1 MDLYNKIMKVF
12 WLVFA
17 IILFLIVTFK
27 CFSEGFQRWA
37 VYYLFVLLAV
47 GMYFFKIWMMKR
59 MERHIA
65 YMKEQESLNQK
76 NNYQFHLIK
85 YHFLVQIRTA
95 LLFIL
100 TLTFPFAALSQYFVD
115 GIVYDET
122 YAPIPFAK
130 MFCKKCPRA
139 EDCG

>member
-1 MDLYNKIMKVF
+1 MMDLYNKIMKVF

-17 IILFLIVTFK
+17 IILFLLVTFK
-27 CFSEGFQRWA
+27 CFSDGIERWA

-76 NNYQFHLIK
+76 K
-85 YHFLVQIRTA
+85 
-95 LLFIL
+95 
-100 TLTFPFAALSQYFVD
+100 
-115 GIVYDET
+115 
-122 YAPIPFAK
+122 
-130 MFCKKCPRA
+130 
-139 EDCG
+139 

>member
-17 IILFLIVTFK
+17 IILFLLVTFK
-27 CFSEGFQRWA
+27 CFSDGIERWA

-76 NNYQFHLIK
+76 K
-85 YHFLVQIRTA
+85 
-95 LLFIL
+95 
-100 TLTFPFAALSQYFVD
+100 
-115 GIVYDET
+115 
-122 YAPIPFAK
+122 
-130 MFCKKCPRA
+130 
-139 EDCG
+139 

>member
-17 IILFLIVTFK
+17 IILFLFVTFK
-27 CFSEGFQRWA
+27 CFSDGFERWA

-76 NNYQFHLIK
+76 K
-85 YHFLVQIRTA
+85 
-95 LLFIL
+95 
-100 TLTFPFAALSQYFVD
+100 
-115 GIVYDET
+115 
-122 YAPIPFAK
+122 
-130 MFCKKCPRA
+130 
-139 EDCG
+139 

>member
-1 MDLYNKIMKVF
+1 MMDLYNKIMKVF

-17 IILFLIVTFK
+17 IILFLLVTFK
-27 CFSEGFQRWA
+27 SFSEGFERWA

-76 NNYQFHLIK
+76 K
-85 YHFLVQIRTA
+85 
-95 LLFIL
+95 
-100 TLTFPFAALSQYFVD
+100 
-115 GIVYDET
+115 
-122 YAPIPFAK
+122 
-130 MFCKKCPRA
+130 
-139 EDCG
+139 

>member
-17 IILFLIVTFK
+17 IILFLLVTFK
-27 CFSEGFQRWA
+27 CFSDGIERWA

-65 YMKEQESLNQK
+65 FMHEQESLNQK
-76 NNYQFHLIK
+76 K
-85 YHFLVQIRTA
+85 
-95 LLFIL
+95 
-100 TLTFPFAALSQYFVD
+100 
-115 GIVYDET
+115 
-122 YAPIPFAK
+122 
-130 MFCKKCPRA
+130 
-139 EDCG
+139 